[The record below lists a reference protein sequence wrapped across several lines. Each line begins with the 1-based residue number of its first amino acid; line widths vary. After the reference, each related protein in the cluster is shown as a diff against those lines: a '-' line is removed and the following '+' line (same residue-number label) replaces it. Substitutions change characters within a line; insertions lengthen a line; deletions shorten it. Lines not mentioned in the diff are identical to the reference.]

1 MESKS
6 IDKNEYEI
14 SKSNIGDKF
23 RKSLHLEHPSVEWRY
38 GKPPTY
44 ESANQLF
51 EQGRTKE
58 WPEGSLEET
67 VQNAIKSWQMEIN
80 NKARLQDFNTIDPHK
95 FKLFVN
101 GREGLSGEEVLRIGS
116 FNSVLKSALPKEFQ
130 FYKAEEETHESAH
143 NDFKTCFPRGFAW
156 EVIEV
161 YSPPPL
167 IALKF
172 RHWGFFE
179 GPYKSY
185 SPTGELVQFYGMATL
200 KVDSLM
206 KAEEVHIY
214 YDPTELF
221 GSILKGKKNIMDSEL
236 SKISDS
242 SSASAC
248 PLFDTK
254 K

>member
-1 MESKS
+1 MKMSTEGSK
-6 IDKNEYEI
+6 IDI
-14 SKSNIGDKF
+14 HSVLPDKY
-23 RKSLHLEHPSVEWRY
+23 RANLHLEHPTVQWRY

-51 EQGRTKE
+51 EEGRTKV
-58 WPEGSLEET
+58 WPKGSLEET
-67 VQNAIKSWQMEIN
+67 VQNVVKSWQVEIN
-80 NKARLQDFNTIDPHK
+80 NKARLQDFKTINPEK

-101 GREGLSGEEVLRIGS
+101 GREGLSGEEVLGDGT
-116 FNSVLKSALPKEFQ
+116 FNAMLKSSLPDEYK

-167 IALKF
+167 IAYKF

-179 GPYKSY
+179 GPYKDH
-185 SPTGELVQFYGMATL
+185 SPTGEMVQFYGMGVL
-200 KVDSLM
+200 KVDSSM
-206 KAEEVHIY
+206 KVEEVHVY
-214 YDPTELF
+214 FDPTELY
-221 GSILKGKKNIMDSEL
+221 GGLLKGKRTASE
-236 SKISDS
+236 SKTAD

-248 PLFDTK
+248 PLFNLQK
-254 K
+254 